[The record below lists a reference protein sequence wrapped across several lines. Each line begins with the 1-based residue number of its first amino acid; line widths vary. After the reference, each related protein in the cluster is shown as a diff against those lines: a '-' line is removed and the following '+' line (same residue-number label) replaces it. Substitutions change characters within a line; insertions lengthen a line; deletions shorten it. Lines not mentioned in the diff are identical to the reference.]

1 MAWVDLLPKRAGSG
15 GGAGHLKMFAILDD
29 IVAAGVLASSP
40 GFILDNFRV
49 SVFRSI
55 SVWSIWISD
64 TILISD
70 LARVS
75 TLKFVESQPVDRS
88 EMQTR
93 TILVSHLRNVCRL
106 KFFKA
111 QVHCLDCQ
119 LNAVML
125 FFRYTFKN
133 PENKHHCIQ
142 LAVKTM
148 HLG

>member
-1 MAWVDLLPKRAGSG
+1 MNMSE
-15 GGAGHLKMFAILDD
+15 ILDG
-29 IVAAGVLASSP
+29 IVAPGVLVSSP
-40 GFILDNFRV
+40 GFILYNFLV
-49 SVFRSI
+49 SVFRRV

-64 TILISD
+64 TMLILD

-75 TLKFVESQPVDRS
+75 TLKFDETQPVDRS

-93 TILVSHLRNVCRL
+93 TILVSHLRSLCRL

-119 LNAVML
+119 LNAMML

-133 PENKHHCIQ
+133 SENISISNF
-142 LAVKTM
+142 
-148 HLG
+148 

>member
-15 GGAGHLKMFAILDD
+15 GGAGHLNMSEILDD
-29 IVAAGVLASSP
+29 IVAPGVLVSSP
-40 GFILDNFRV
+40 GFILYNFLV
-49 SVFRSI
+49 SVVRRV

-64 TILISD
+64 TMLILD

-75 TLKFVESQPVDRS
+75 TLKFDETQPVDRS

-93 TILVSHLRNVCRL
+93 TILVSHLRSLCRL

-111 QVHCLDCQ
+111 QVHCFDCQ
-119 LNAVML
+119 LNAMML

-133 PENKHHCIQ
+133 SENISISNF
-142 LAVKTM
+142 
-148 HLG
+148 

>member
-1 MAWVDLLPKRAGSG
+1 MNMAE
-15 GGAGHLKMFAILDD
+15 ILDD
-29 IVAAGVLASSP
+29 IVAPGVLASSP
-40 GFILDNFRV
+40 GFILYNFRV
-49 SVFRSI
+49 SVFRSV

-64 TILISD
+64 TMLISD

-75 TLKFVESQPVDRS
+75 TLKFDETQLVDRS

-93 TILVSHLRNVCRL
+93 TILVSHLRDVCRL

-119 LNAVML
+119 LNAMML

-133 PENKHHCIQ
+133 SENISIINF
-142 LAVKTM
+142 
-148 HLG
+148 

>member
-1 MAWVDLLPKRAGSG
+1 MNMSEV
-15 GGAGHLKMFAILDD
+15 LDD
-29 IVAAGVLASSP
+29 IVAPGVLASSP
-40 GFILDNFRV
+40 GFILYNFLV
-49 SVFRSI
+49 SVFRRV

-64 TILISD
+64 TMLISD

-75 TLKFVESQPVDRS
+75 TLKLDETQPVDRS

-119 LNAVML
+119 LNAMML

-133 PENKHHCIQ
+133 SENISIINF
-142 LAVKTM
+142 
-148 HLG
+148 